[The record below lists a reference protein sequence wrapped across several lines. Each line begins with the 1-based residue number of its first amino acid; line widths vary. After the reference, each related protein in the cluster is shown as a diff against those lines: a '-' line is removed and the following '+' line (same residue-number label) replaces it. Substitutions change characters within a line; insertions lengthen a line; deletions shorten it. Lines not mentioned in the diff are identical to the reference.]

1 MKRALLLA
9 FRFYQKFISPLKPPS
24 CRFYPTCSHYGLEA
38 VSKHGALR
46 GSFLTAKRI
55 VKCGPWHPGGFDP
68 VPEPRVYKKKHDVP
82 VSKEGKSTCL
92 EK

>member
-1 MKRALLLA
+1 MKRALLLL
-9 FRFYQKFISPLKPPS
+9 FRFYQKFISPYKPPS

-38 VSKHGALR
+38 VRMHGAWR
-46 GSFLTAKRI
+46 GVYLTAIRI

-68 VPEPRVYKKKHDVP
+68 VPEPPLHKKNDVP
-82 VSKEGKSTCL
+82 VSKEGKTTCS